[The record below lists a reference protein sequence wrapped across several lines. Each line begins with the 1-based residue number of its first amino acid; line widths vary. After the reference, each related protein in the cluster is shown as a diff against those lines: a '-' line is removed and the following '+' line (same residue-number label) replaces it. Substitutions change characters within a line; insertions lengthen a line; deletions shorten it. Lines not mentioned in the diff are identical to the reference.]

1 MGHAFR
7 IREIARQAGLSEAT
21 VDRVLNTRGGVRPD
35 TTAEIH
41 RAIADLERQRTQV
54 RLTGRTF
61 LVDLVMQT
69 PERFSAAVRRAL
81 DAELPL
87 LRPAAIRVRYH
98 LRETGTPDDLVTT
111 LARIRRRGSDGVILK
126 GPDVPDVVQAVDDLA
141 DAGVPVLTLV
151 TDLPGSRRAAYVGI
165 DNQAAGATAAYLIS
179 QWLGDRPGD
188 VLLTLSRGYFHGEEQ
203 RKAGFRAALGDRSVV
218 EIDNSD
224 GLDRTMRGLVERLPA
239 GDLAAVYSVG
249 GGNAAIVEAFG
260 AHRPVFVA
268 HDLDADNR
276 RLLREGALSAVLHHD
291 LNQDVR
297 RACHLLLRIHGALPG
312 PVVSMSSN
320 IQVVT
325 PFNVPLPPD
334 RPHAEAAP

>member
-21 VDRVLNTRGGVRPD
+21 VDRVLNDRGGVRPD
-35 TTAEIH
+35 TTNDVH

-69 PERFSAAVRRAL
+69 PERFSAAVRRAF

-87 LRPAAIRVRYH
+87 LRPAGIRVRYH
-98 LRETGTPDDLVTT
+98 LRETGTPEELVTT
-111 LARIRRRGSDGVILK
+111 LGRIRRRGSDGVILK
-126 GPDVPDVVQAVDDLA
+126 GPDVAGVRRAADDLA
-141 DAGVPVLTLV
+141 DAGVPVLTLA
-151 TDLPGSRRAAYVGI
+151 TDLPGTRRVAYVGI
-165 DNQAAGATAAYLIS
+165 DNRAAGATAAYLIA

-188 VLLTLSRGYFHGEEQ
+188 VLLTLSRGYFHGEDQ
-203 RKAGFRAALGDRSVV
+203 RKAGFRRALPNRNVV

-224 GLDRTMRGLVERLPA
+224 GLDATMRGLVGRLPRR
-239 GDLAAVYSVG
+239 DIAAVYSVG

-260 AHRPVFVA
+260 AHRPVFIA

-276 RLLREGALSAVLHHD
+276 RLLRDGALSAVLHHD
-291 LNQDVR
+291 LHQDVR
-297 RACHLLLRIHGALPG
+297 RACQLLLRTHGALPG
-312 PVVSMSSN
+312 PVGSTSSN

-325 PFNVPLPPD
+325 PFNVPMPPD
-334 RPHAEAAP
+334 GRVLP